1 MKGIQ
6 RAPDNILAHINLA
19 ATYSIMGREKEAH
32 AEAQEVMRI
41 NPKFSMDLWAKRQ
54 IYKDRS
60 EIDKLADAL
69 RKAGLK

>member
-1 MKGIQ
+1 
-6 RAPDNILAHINLA
+6 
-19 ATYSIMGREKEAH
+19 
-32 AEAQEVMRI
+32 
-41 NPKFSMDLWAKRQ
+41 MDLWAKRQ